1 MSRITF
7 VSRMTVKA
15 GRESEFV
22 GLCKELTAIVREKE
36 PEILWF
42 DFFKLRE
49 QNRYCVVESFAAEA
63 DEHHHMSTPHLAHF
77 GPKIADCVA
86 GTWVREYLDP
96 FEV

>member
-15 GRESEFV
+15 GREAEFV

-49 QNRYCVVESFAAEA
+49 QNRSL
-63 DEHHHMSTPHLAHF
+63 HSPNL
-77 GPKIADCVA
+77 
-86 GTWVREYLDP
+86 REVTIVNGLHKL
-96 FEV
+96 VG